1 MRLSWVVVA
10 LLLSCSRESRAPGV
24 SLVVASGSP
33 TTEPPAPPSPPEPIA
48 CPIAA
53 GYRGRVMGL
62 PVFARVA
69 REGTRLSGRYF
80 YESKGIDLALDGS
93 LSDDGTL
100 HLVEG
105 DAAATTGR
113 FEGRC
118 EPATGALAGTWLGAR
133 TRGEFR
139 WAPIP
144 PGETPVVAVK
154 RFTAARSEK
163 LGGAEPRINGCSY
176 SESHLEL
183 FGLRDAGVERTLNRQ
198 GIEPLLG
205 PVLDPALARSVQTC
219 TDPFAAERSER
230 LVGAFRELATIEG
243 SGWIDGDG
251 MHPNELDLRRFTV
264 DLRTGHHVLA
274 SDVLAAGRDPLARV
288 ADCAAKATPFD
299 ASMDAQEWRDH
310 LDRSQIDL
318 TEDGV
323 HFFVDDF
330 PHVMAA
336 LSGQGPVIGYDVLLR
351 DGYLRTDSPV
361 KRAWRGVQPAP
372 KSKSWCPDTS
382 VDAGWR

>member
-1 MRLSWVVVA
+1 
-10 LLLSCSRESRAPGV
+10 
-24 SLVVASGSP
+24 
-33 TTEPPAPPSPPEPIA
+33 
-48 CPIAA
+48 
-53 GYRGRVMGL
+53 MGL
-62 PVFARVA
+62 PVFARLA
-69 REGTRLSGRYF
+69 REGTRVWGRYF
-80 YESKGIDLALDGS
+80 YESKGIDLAVEGS
-93 LSDDGTL
+93 LSDDGSL

-118 EPATGALAGTWLGAR
+118 EPASGALAGTWLGAR

-144 PGETPVVAVK
+144 AGETPVVAIK
-154 RFTAARSEK
+154 RFTVARSARFR
-163 LGGAEPRINGCSY
+163 GADLRITGCSY

-183 FGLRDAGVERTLNRQ
+183 FGLRDDTVERTLSRQ
-198 GIEPLLG
+198 GVEPLLG
-205 PVLDPALARSVQTC
+205 PVLDPALARGVQSC
-219 TDPFAAERSER
+219 TDGFVAERGEQ

-243 SGWIDGDG
+243 SGWIDGGG

-264 DLRTGHHVLA
+264 DLRTGHHVVA
-274 SDVLAAGRDPLARV
+274 SDVLVPGRDPLARV
-288 ADCAAKATPFD
+288 AECAAKATPFD
-299 ASMDAQEWRDH
+299 ASMDAEEWQNH

-318 TEDGV
+318 AEDGV
-323 HFFVDDF
+323 HFFVDNF
-330 PHVMAA
+330 PHVMAV

-361 KRAWRGVQPAP
+361 KRAWRGVEPAP
-372 KSKSWCPDTS
+372 KSKPWCPDMS